1 MPNRII
7 KESICVSDSIDRL
20 TWFEEVLF
28 YRLMVNCDDFGRFD
42 GRISVIKNRLFPLK
56 DNITTKAVTDAINK
70 LVSVELVV
78 LYEYEGKPYL
88 HLPTWNEHQT
98 IRAKKSKYPAPDDS
112 VITSESK
119 CKQMQADVAVIQS
132 ESNPN
137 PNPNPKP
144 HTVRWAGLSPRLTE
158 ALEGFEDM
166 RKKAKKPM
174 TDKAREL
181 AVKELLKLSNNEEE
195 QIAIVEQSIA
205 KCWLSFYPLKAE
217 KAAGSDTSRLV
228 RMINGGAFDD

>member
-7 KESICVSDSIDRL
+7 KESIRTSKTINSLSDFQFRLWVYLITYVDDYGRGSADSELLKGFVFPRRKRVSESD
-20 TWFEEVLF
+20 
-28 YRLMVNCDDFGRFD
+28 
-42 GRISVIKNRLFPLK
+42 IKNAL
-56 DNITTKAVTDAINK
+56 A
-70 LVSVELVV
+70 ELAGMGCII
-78 LYEYEGKPYL
+78 LYEVDGESYFYFPNWG
-88 HLPTWNEHQT
+88 EHQRIQT
-98 IRAKKSKYPAPDDS
+98 KKSKYPAPDDG
-112 VITSESK
+112 ILLESTVTHR
-119 CKQMQADVAVIQS
+119 DSLPES
-132 ESNPN
+132 ESNPNTN

-158 ALEGFEDM
+158 ALEGFEEM

-181 AVKELLKLSNNEEE
+181 ALKELFKLSKNEEE

-205 KCWLSFYPLKAE
+205 KCWLSFYPLKD

-228 RMINGGAFDD
+228 RMIEGGAFND